1 MPSVP
6 RQQRSLPAA
15 IKRSTASARY
25 SAGRVWQAIWNALY
39 PSPENAWLADAQLR
53 LHRNGSRYS
62 MVTMPVA
69 AFLVSLAFRPW
80 VSIEWRMGWWVGLT
94 LICLGIHYGNGRL
107 DRMTG
112 RDAATVSRKSKYAT
126 ALSVAFLTAWCSMSV
141 FLWAPGIPMDHMLL
155 VLILACSMAGTIVLS
170 AAHPPIAVAGLVIH
184 AIFLI
189 GPPAFGD
196 AALDV
201 ELSLLSVIFTLLLVG
216 QLSVQTAGVNRLLTL
231 EHERAGLVQ
240 GLRVAKRESDRER
253 GRAVSAGRAKS
264 QFLSHM
270 NHELRTPMNAILGF
284 SEIIQAKS
292 FGSDVDKYAEYAGI
306 IHDSGEHLL
315 SLIDGM
321 LDLAKIDGGKLSLRE
336 TDVDI
341 AMLIADAIEA
351 NAEIARQARI
361 SLISDIARG
370 LPRVLAD
377 ERGLRQIVVNLLSN
391 AIKFTQAEGRVTVFA
406 RVEPDGGFALGVDDT
421 GIGIAREDKDHVFER
436 FGRGRHDVTEQLKGV
451 GLGLA
456 VVKGFAE
463 AHDGKVLLES
473 EIGDGTRVTV
483 LLPKS
488 RVLVSPARRLAS

>member
-1 MPSVP
+1 M
-6 RQQRSLPAA
+6 RQ
-15 IKRSTASARY
+15 T
-25 SAGRVWQAIWNALY
+25 IWNALY
-39 PSPENAWLADAQLR
+39 PSRENAWLAEAQLR

-62 MVTMPVA
+62 MLTMPVA

-80 VSIEWRMGWWVGLT
+80 VSADWRTGWWVGVT
-94 LICLGIHYGNGRL
+94 LICLAIHYGNGRL

-126 ALSVAFLTAWCSMSV
+126 GLSVTFLTAWCSMSV
-141 FLWAPGIPMDHMLL
+141 FLWAPGMPADHMLL
-155 VLILACSMAGTIVLS
+155 VLILACSMAGTIVVS
-170 AAHPPIAVAGLVIH
+170 AAHPPIAIAGLVIH

-216 QLSVQTAGVNRLLTL
+216 QLAVQTAGVNRLLTL

-240 GLRVAKRESDRER
+240 SLRAAKRESDRER

-292 FGSDVDKYAEYAGI
+292 FGSDVEKYAEYATI

-321 LDLAKIDGGKLSLRE
+321 LDLAKIDAGKLSLRE
-336 TDVDI
+336 TEVDV
-341 AMLIADAIEA
+341 ARLIGDAIEA
-351 NAEIARQARI
+351 EAEIARQARI
-361 SLISDIARG
+361 SLTSELGRD
-370 LPRVLAD
+370 LPCVLAD

-391 AIKFTQAEGRVTVFA
+391 AIKFTQAEGHVTVFA
-406 RVEPDGGFALGVDDT
+406 HVEPDGRFALGVDDT
-421 GIGIAREDKDHVFER
+421 GVGIAREDKEHVFER

-463 AHDGKVLLES
+463 AHDGKVVLES

-488 RVLVSPARRLAS
+488 RVLISPAQRLAS